1 MFIEIK
7 EVSKVYADADK
18 QVRALDGVS
27 IDIKQGEY
35 IALVGASGAGKSTLL
50 SLVGGLD
57 HPTAGSIAADG
68 KKVSA
73 MRGKDLFAF
82 RNKRVGFVFQFY
94 HLLHELNALENVALP
109 ALKAGMRFADA
120 RKKAESILCDLGLS
134 ERIRFYPQEMSGGEQ
149 QRVAIARALMN
160 DPDLLLCDEP
170 TGNLDPEST
179 EKIRGIIR
187 HLSREKKKTVILVT
201 HNMDVASD
209 ADRIVKMANGKLI
222 Q

>member
-1 MFIEIK
+1 MFIEINAVTK
-7 EVSKVYADADK
+7 IYDDAHK
-18 QVRALDGVS
+18 QVRAIDGVS
-27 IDIKQGEY
+27 IDVKKGEY
-35 IALVGASGAGKSTLL
+35 VALVGASGAGKSTLL
-50 SLVGGLD
+50 SLIGGLD
-57 HPTAGSIAADG
+57 HPTRGSISADG

-109 ALKAGMRFADA
+109 ALKSGMRIRDA
-120 RKKAESILCDLGLS
+120 RAHAEKLLCDLGLS
-134 ERIRFYPQEMSGGEQ
+134 ERIKFYPQEMSGGEQ

-160 DPDLLLCDEP
+160 DPELLLCDEP

-187 HLSREKKKTVILVT
+187 ALSREQKKTVILVT
-201 HNMDVASD
+201 HNMDVAGD
-209 ADRIVKMANGKLI
+209 ADRIIKMANGKLI

>member
-1 MFIEIK
+1 MFLEIK
-7 EVSKVYADADK
+7 DVTKLYDDAHK

-27 IDIKQGEY
+27 IDVQQGEY

-50 SLVGGLD
+50 ALIGGLD
-57 HPTAGSIAADG
+57 HVTAGAISADG
-68 KKVSA
+68 KKVSSL
-73 MRGKDLFAF
+73 RGKDLFAF

-109 ALKAGMRFADA
+109 ALKSGMRFRDA
-120 RKKAESILCDLGLS
+120 RAKAESILTDLGLS
-134 ERIRFYPQEMSGGEQ
+134 ERIHFYPQEMSGGEQ

-160 DPDLLLCDEP
+160 DPELLLCDEP

-179 EKIRGIIR
+179 TKIRAIILA
-187 HLSREKKKTVILVT
+187 LSREQKKTVILVT